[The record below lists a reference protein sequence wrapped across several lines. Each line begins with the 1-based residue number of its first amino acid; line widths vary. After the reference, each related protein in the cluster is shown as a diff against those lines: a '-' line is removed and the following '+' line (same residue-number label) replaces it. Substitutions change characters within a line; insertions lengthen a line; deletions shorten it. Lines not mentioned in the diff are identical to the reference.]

1 MFLAT
6 ASPRI
11 SGTLVDALLSL
22 VTLRLARAL
31 SLIKRP
37 PPRELP
43 SLRLFHYWLRRVDMS
58 KRETIYQWNIH
69 NFRNILKR
77 VGW

>member
-22 VTLRLARAL
+22 VTLPLARAL

-37 PPRELP
+37 TPGN
-43 SLRLFHYWLRRVDMS
+43 SRV
-58 KRETIYQWNIH
+58 
-69 NFRNILKR
+69 
-77 VGW
+77 